1 MVTYKAVLGSAGS
14 IRRAAWGTGGVVLLL
29 MGGASFAVA
38 IGGLMF
44 AGGGII
50 FLALALPL
58 LVAGYKVVRGMTG
71 ARVVG
76 LLVSLLYGSFVWSFA
91 TYPLRG
97 LTPPPGQADTRQVD
111 VASALVA
118 CVFLAAAMMI
128 LVGSRRREAS
138 SSR

>member
-1 MVTYKAVLGSAGS
+1 MRARLNRCSDAWQAGAPAAPNGLRALSGADRIVVQWDSNIEPDLVGYLVL
-14 IRRAAWGTGGVVLLL
+14 R
-29 MGGASFAVA
+29 
-38 IGGLMF
+38 
-44 AGGGII
+44 
-50 FLALALPL
+50 ALP
-58 LVAGYKVVRGMTG
+58 G